1 MLNSAPTRWAFSA
14 MSALFGGLGM
24 FLLYLGFDDPSQL
37 IPAPIF
43 LGSAITIVW
52 SIHYSAKAPTDHQ

>member
-1 MLNSAPTRWAFSA
+1 MLNSTPARWAFSI

-24 FLLYLGFDDPSQL
+24 FLLYLGCDDPSQL
-37 IPAPIF
+37 LPALVF

-52 SIHYSAKAPTDHQ
+52 SSQYVAKGSNDRQ